1 MVQAEGLDGASAGGL
16 GRASAGGLKYA
27 YNTNGMAHHRLE
39 DALDLL
45 VRHGYAGVAL
55 TLDHGHLDP
64 FAPGLDARTAAV
76 ARQLETRGL
85 DVMVETGAR
94 FLMDP
99 SAKHEPTLVTADAAG
114 RARRVDFLTRALDVA
129 AGLGA
134 EALSFWAGV
143 PAARLD
149 REQAWGWLV
158 DGVGEVLQRAGERG
172 VVCAFEPEPGMLVE
186 HTGQYRQLLDA
197 LAEAGAPDTLDRASA
212 GGLGLALDTGHCVV
226 AGDLEPQD
234 AVRAWGQH
242 LRAVAVEGMARGV
255 HEHLP
260 IGEGDVDVPAVLAA
274 LRDVGYDRLV
284 SIELSRDSH
293 RADLMVPATIAAL
306 RAAEN
311 TSTLEDAR

>member
-1 MVQAEGLDGASAGGL
+1 MTPPTIL
-16 GRASAGGLKYA
+16 RYA

-39 DALDLL
+39 EALDLL

-64 FAPGLDARTAAV
+64 FAPGLDARTTAV

-85 DVMVETGAR
+85 DVMVETGGR

-149 REQAWGWLV
+149 RERAWGWLV

-172 VVCAFEPEPGMLVE
+172 VTCAFEPEPGMLVE
-186 HTGQYRQLLDA
+186 HTGEHQRLLDA
-197 LAEAGAPDTLDRASA
+197 LSEAGAPDT
-212 GGLGLALDTGHCVV
+212 LGLALDTGHCVV

-234 AVRAWGQH
+234 AVRAWGPH

-274 LRDVGYDRLV
+274 LREVGYERLV
-284 SIELSRDSH
+284 SVELSRDSH
-293 RADLMVPATIAAL
+293 RADVMVPAAITAL
-306 RAAEN
+306 RAAES
-311 TSTLEDAR
+311 TSTLEEAR

>member
-1 MVQAEGLDGASAGGL
+1 MRGAPLPGQPL
-16 GRASAGGLKYA
+16 RFA
-27 YNTNGMAHHRLE
+27 YNTNGMAHHRLG

-45 VRHGYAGVAL
+45 AHHGYAGVAL

-64 FAPGLDARTAAV
+64 FAPDLDARTAALSGE
-76 ARQLETRGL
+76 LEDRGL
-85 DVMVETGAR
+85 DVMIETGAR

-99 SAKHEPTLVTADAAG
+99 GAKHEPTLVTADAAG

-129 AGLGA
+129 AGLRA
-134 EALSFWAGV
+134 EAVSFWAGV

-158 DGVGEVLQRAGERG
+158 DGVGEVLQRADERG
-172 VVCAFEPEPGMLVE
+172 VTCAFEPEPGMLVE
-186 HTGQYRQLLDA
+186 HTGDYQRLVEA
-197 LAEAGAPDTLDRASA
+197 LAAAGAPDT
-212 GGLGLALDTGHCVV
+212 LGLALDTGHCVV

-234 AVRAWGQH
+234 AVRAWAPH

-274 LRDVGYDRLV
+274 LREVGYERLV
-284 SIELSRDSH
+284 SVELSRDSH
-293 RADLMVPATIAAL
+293 RADVMVPATMAAL
-306 RAAEN
+306 RAAQDTPE
-311 TSTLEDAR
+311 TTRTPTTQDTPERQEDR